1 MASIVVYTAGTLG
14 DHLPHIALASA
25 LQARGHRVVLLIN
38 RAMLPWAAKSGLETV
53 TLTDVDRGAEEA
65 RQNAWAWDHWNNPEP
80 PGHPG
85 SRRDESESLARQ
97 AREIAESCRG
107 ADLLL
112 ASAIRPQG
120 LIAQRATGIPWLT
133 LSMNPFVFAPPLNG
147 HERALEFA
155 ASVEMYRF
163 FREMLAPA
171 FRSLGIAPPLPECSS
186 TFRYARHVILAS
198 SVHFSRPD
206 PDQLQPRHS
215 LDLTGFWFYDDPG
228 WKDWRPD
235 PELEAFCSRRP
246 IVLAFSSQPLADP
259 RTALAL
265 HVEAAS
271 LLGLPLLVQR
281 GWAGFT
287 EEALPRGAKRGEVL
301 FRDFLPHD
309 WVFAHA
315 ACAIQHGGIGTIARA
330 LRQGCPI
337 LVEPYGND
345 QVYNARRV
353 HDLGVGAA
361 VHPFKVPARG
371 LADILASRVLVPET
385 RRRAER
391 VGAALAAED
400 GVARACSL
408 VEAFLSAPDRDE
420 ERPRWRVPS
429 LVEFAGGG
437 LRRSSAAQRAG
448 AGPGAG
454 GISDRIDIPTALHHF
469 PADQAPDGTATFW
482 PHTWREHH
490 PGWKHRIWEDE
501 AVRELIRREY
511 AWFLPVYD
519 AYLEPV
525 QRREAA
531 RCFVLHRYGGAC
543 TDPGLECLRP
553 ISPLLAGE
561 RLVLGLEPEM
571 HRVRAAGH
579 RPDLRRLVGT
589 SFMAS
594 VPGHPFWEHLA
605 RELEHCRDA
614 VDPADSAGPFLLT
627 RTCGCWPRRE
637 EISLVAAELLAPIAD
652 DECWGGLSADVRRQ
666 LGEQA
671 FTVNHWRG
679 GWRHADFFA
688 PSPAV
693 TVTILERGHD
703 GGTGNLSVDE
713 VLEQHRC
720 GPSHPLVSCLM
731 VTRDRPELARRSVR
745 CFLRQE
751 YPACEL
757 VIVED
762 GADRSLEQW
771 VLGLAEPRI
780 RHLRLP
786 DDRLTLGEL
795 RNRAVEAA
803 AGELV
808 AQWDDDDLSHPQ
820 RLALQVAVLA
830 DSGAE
835 AALLER
841 QIIWWPERRRLAV
854 SSSRIWEGSFLAR
867 KTFLT
872 PYPPL
877 RHGEDTPVIEALL
890 RERRVALL
898 DAPWVFV
905 YCFHGDNTFNA
916 AHWQN
921 LWRIA
926 TYKCPDEKYDAAAG
940 SLLARLELEAP
951 VQEPERSSSNGPSW
965 VKSE

>member
-1 MASIVVYTAGTLG
+1 MR
-14 DHLPHIALASA
+14 
-25 LQARGHRVVLLIN
+25 ARGHRVVLVIN

-65 RQNAWAWDHWNNPEP
+65 RENAWAWDHWNNPEP
-80 PGHPG
+80 PQRPG
-85 SRRDESESLARQ
+85 GPGAEHETLARQ
-97 AREIAESCRG
+97 AQEIAEICRG

-147 HERALEFA
+147 YERDLELA
-155 ASVEMYRF
+155 ANVEMYRF
-163 FREMLAPA
+163 FREMIAPA
-171 FRSLGIAPPLPECSS
+171 FRRLGITAPLPECSS

-215 LDLTGFWFYDDPG
+215 LDLTGFWFYDDPD
-228 WKDWRPD
+228 WDNWRPD
-235 PELEAFCSRRP
+235 PELEAFCARRP
-246 IVLAFSSQPLADP
+246 LVLAFSSQPLADP
-259 RTALAL
+259 RAALAL
-265 HVEAAS
+265 HVEAAA
-271 LLGLPLLVQR
+271 LLGMPLLVQR

-287 EEALPRGAKRGEVL
+287 EEALPPGTDRGEVL

-309 WVFAHA
+309 WVFARA

-353 HDLGVGAA
+353 HELGVGAA

-371 LADILASRVLVPET
+371 LADVLATRVLVPEA

-391 VGAALAAED
+391 IGKGLAAED
-400 GVARACSL
+400 GIARACAL
-408 VEAFLSAPDRDE
+408 VEDFLRAPDHHE

-429 LVEFAGGG
+429 LVERAGGG
-437 LRRSSAAQRAG
+437 RRPPVAPKLPGNITGTG
-448 AGPGAG
+448 A
-454 GISDRIDIPTALHHF
+454 ISGRIDIPATLHHF
-469 PADQAPDGTATFW
+469 PADPEPDGTAASW
-482 PHTWREHH
+482 VHTWREHH
-490 PGWKHRIWEDE
+490 PDWEHRIWEAA

-519 AYLEPV
+519 AYPEPV

-553 ISPLLAGE
+553 IGPLLAGAW
-561 RLVLGLEPEM
+561 LVLGLEPEL
-571 HRVRAAGH
+571 HRVRAAGR
-579 RPDLRRLVGT
+579 RPELRWLAGT

-605 RELEHCRDA
+605 RELERSRDA
-614 VDPADSAGPFLLT
+614 ADPADSAGPILLT
-627 RTCGCWPRRE
+627 RACGSWPRRE
-637 EISLVAAELLAPIAD
+637 EISLAAAELLAPIAD
-652 DECWGGLSADVRRQ
+652 DECWDRLSADVRRQ
-666 LGEQA
+666 LGAQA
-671 FTVNHWRG
+671 FAVNHWRG
-679 GWRHADFFA
+679 GWWHADFFA
-688 PSPAV
+688 PAR
-693 TVTILERGHD
+693 TAAVTILERGHD
-703 GGTGNLSVDE
+703 GGTRHQPLDE
-713 VLEQHRC
+713 VLERHRRS
-720 GPSHPLVSCLM
+720 PSHPLVSCLM
-731 VTRDRPELARRSVR
+731 VTRDRAELARRSIR

-771 VLGLAEPRI
+771 VRELAEPRI
-780 RHLRLP
+780 KHLRLP
-786 DDRLTLGEL
+786 DDRLALGQL

-854 SSSRIWEGSFLAR
+854 SSRRTWEGSFLAR
-867 KTFLT
+867 KAILA
-872 PYPPL
+872 PYPPR
-877 RHGEDTPVIEALL
+877 RHGEDTPVVEALL

-898 DAPWVFV
+898 DAPWLFV
-905 YCFHGDNTFNA
+905 YCCHGGNTFSA

-921 LWRIA
+921 LWKIS
-926 TYKCPDEKYDAAAG
+926 TYQCPDEKYDQAAG
-940 SLLARLELEAP
+940 ALLARLGLDAG
-951 VQEPERSSSNGPSW
+951 VQEPERSSSSGPSW
-965 VKSE
+965 AKSE